1 VCDLFTDKT
10 QHTLKVREHPQT
22 GAFVEGLTTLS
33 VTSYEQ
39 IQELLEK
46 GTARRVTGKS
56 CFVITIHLKLHYS
69 VMLCKQVLLLSLAL
83 CEEL

>member
-1 VCDLFTDKT
+1 VCDLFTDKA

-46 GTARRVTGKS
+46 GTARRVTG
-56 CFVITIHLKLHYS
+56 
-69 VMLCKQVLLLSLAL
+69 
-83 CEEL
+83 E